1 MSSATSLLK
10 NVIAS
15 LLLLAVSTHAAPAQ
29 DYPTKP
35 IRLII
40 PFPPGG
46 SNDIVGRLI
55 AIGVGEKLGKQV
67 VVDNRTGASGI
78 LATELVA
85 NSPPDGYTLLWISMA
100 YASNPAFHKLRY
112 DPIKSFTPV
121 AFVGQVPGI
130 LLIHPSVPVNSVK
143 ELIDYAKQHPGKLNF
158 AHAGSGSFMHLSAA
172 LFLHSSKTDMV
183 LVPFKG
189 GGPAMI
195 DIIGGHTQLAVGS
208 VLAAMPHLK
217 SGKLKALGV
226 GSTKRVSA
234 VPDIPTIDEFG
245 LPGYQAGELVGHHR
259 AGRHTGTDHREAA
272 QDDRR
277 GAVRAGLPSATR
289 QRGRRDHQDEHG
301 RLRQVYRVGNWPN
314 GGRSSRNW
322 ASPRNDR
329 GRAVGMPSVWTR
341 TKACRGRPSHAWRCA
356 ARGARQ

>member
-1 MSSATSLLK
+1 VDHGLADGLPRSIDGKTTRKEAWTMSSATSLLK
-10 NVIAS
+10 YVIAS
-15 LLLLAVSTHAAPAQ
+15 LVLLTATMHPAPAQ

-55 AIGVGEKLGKQV
+55 ATGLSARLGKQV

-78 LATELVA
+78 VATELVA
-85 NSPPDGYTLLWISMA
+85 NSPPDGYTLLYCSLA
-100 YASNPAFHKLRY
+100 FASNPAFHKLRY

-121 AFVGQVPGI
+121 AFIGRVPGI

-143 ELIDYAKQHPGKLNF
+143 ELIEYAQQHPGKLNF
-158 AHAGSGSFMHLSAA
+158 AHSGTGSFMHLSAT

-195 DIIGGHTQLAVGS
+195 DIIGGHTQLAMGS
-208 VLAAMPHLK
+208 VLAAMPHVK

-226 GSTKRVSA
+226 GSTKRVSSL
-234 VPDIPTIDEFG
+234 PDVPTIDESG
-245 LPGYQAGELVGHHR
+245 LPGYQSANWWGILAPAGTPAPIVEKLHKTIGEVQSSPELKAQLANEGAEIIKMSTADFGKFIESELAKWGEVVKA
-259 AGRHTGTDHREAA
+259 AGIAP
-272 QDDRR
+272 Q
-277 GAVRAGLPSATR
+277 
-289 QRGRRDHQDEHG
+289 
-301 RLRQVYRVGNWPN
+301 
-314 GGRSSRNW
+314 
-322 ASPRNDR
+322 
-329 GRAVGMPSVWTR
+329 
-341 TKACRGRPSHAWRCA
+341 
-356 ARGARQ
+356 

>member
-15 LLLLAVSTHAAPAQ
+15 LLLLAVTMHAAPAQ

-55 AIGVGEKLGKQV
+55 ATGLSEKLGKQV

-78 LATELVA
+78 IAAELVA
-85 NSPPDGYTLLWISMA
+85 NSAPDGYTLLMISLA
-100 YASNPAFHKLRY
+100 YTSNPAFHKLRY

-121 AFVGQVPGI
+121 AFIGQVPGI

-143 ELIDYAKQHPGKLNF
+143 ELIEYAKQHPGKLNF
-158 AHAGSGSFMHLSAA
+158 AHAGAGTFMHLSAA

-234 VPDIPTIDEFG
+234 LPDLPTIDESG
-245 LPGYQAGELVGHHR
+245 LPGYQSTNWWGFIAPAGTPASIIGKLHKTIGEVQSAPDIQAQLANEGAEIIKMSTADFSEFIESEL
-259 AGRHTGTDHREAA
+259 
-272 QDDRR
+272 
-277 GAVRAGLPSATR
+277 
-289 QRGRRDHQDEHG
+289 
-301 RLRQVYRVGNWPN
+301 
-314 GGRSSRNW
+314 
-322 ASPRNDR
+322 
-329 GRAVGMPSVWTR
+329 
-341 TKACRGRPSHAWRCA
+341 TKWGKVVKESGITP
-356 ARGARQ
+356 Q

>member
-1 MSSATSLLK
+1 MWSAILLLR

-15 LLLLAVSTHAAPAQ
+15 LLLLAVSMHAAAAQ

-35 IRLII
+35 IRLVI

-55 AIGVGEKLGKQV
+55 ATGLSEKLGKQV

-78 LATELVA
+78 VATELVA
-85 NSPPDGYTLLWISMA
+85 NSAPDGYTLLYISLA
-100 YASNPAFHKLRY
+100 FTSNPAFHKLRY
-112 DPIKSFTPV
+112 DPIKSFAPIS
-121 AFVGQVPGI
+121 FIGQVPGI
-130 LLIHPSVPVNSVK
+130 LLVHPSVPVNSVK
-143 ELIDYAKQHPGKLNF
+143 ELIDYAKQNPGKLNF
-158 AHAGSGSFMHLSAA
+158 AHAGAGSFMHLSAT

-226 GSTKRVSA
+226 GSIKRVSA
-234 VPDIPTIDEFG
+234 IPDLPTIDESG
-245 LPGYQAGELVGHHR
+245 LPGYQAVNWWGIVAPAGTPPAIIEKLHKAISEVQSSPDLQAQLAKEGAEIIKWSTADFGKYIEAELDKWGKV
-259 AGRHTGTDHREAA
+259 
-272 QDDRR
+272 
-277 GAVRAGLPSATR
+277 VRAAGITP
-289 QRGRRDHQDEHG
+289 Q
-301 RLRQVYRVGNWPN
+301 
-314 GGRSSRNW
+314 
-322 ASPRNDR
+322 
-329 GRAVGMPSVWTR
+329 
-341 TKACRGRPSHAWRCA
+341 
-356 ARGARQ
+356 

>member
-1 MSSATSLLK
+1 MSPATSLLK
-10 NVIAS
+10 IVIAS

-55 AIGVGEKLGKQV
+55 ASGVGEKLGKQV
-67 VVDNRTGASGI
+67 VVENRTGASGI

-85 NSPPDGYTLLWISMA
+85 NSPPDGYTLLMISQA
-100 YASNPAFHKLRY
+100 YASNPGFHKIRY

-121 AFVGQVPGI
+121 AFIGQVPGI
-130 LLIHPSVPVNSVK
+130 LLTHPSVPANSVK
-143 ELIDYAKQHPGKLNF
+143 ELIAYAKQHPGKLNF
-158 AHAGSGSFMHLSAA
+158 AHAGAGSFMHLSAA

-208 VLAAMPHLK
+208 VLASMPHLK

-234 VPDIPTIDEFG
+234 LPDLPTIDESG
-245 LPGYQAGELVGHHR
+245 LPGYQAVNWWGIIAPVGTPAPIVEKLHKTISEVQSGPEIVAQLANEGAEIIKLSTAEFGNFIESELAKWGQVVKE
-259 AGRHTGTDHREAA
+259 AGITP
-272 QDDRR
+272 Q
-277 GAVRAGLPSATR
+277 
-289 QRGRRDHQDEHG
+289 
-301 RLRQVYRVGNWPN
+301 
-314 GGRSSRNW
+314 
-322 ASPRNDR
+322 
-329 GRAVGMPSVWTR
+329 
-341 TKACRGRPSHAWRCA
+341 
-356 ARGARQ
+356 

>member
-10 NVIAS
+10 AVIAS
-15 LLLLAVSTHAAPAQ
+15 LLLLPVTMHAAPAQ

-35 IRLII
+35 IRLVI

-55 AIGVGEKLGKQV
+55 ATGVGEKLGKQV

-85 NSPPDGYTLLWISMA
+85 NSPPDGYTLLWISLA

-112 DPIKSFTPV
+112 DPIKSFAPV

-143 ELIDYAKQHPGKLNF
+143 ELIEYAKQHPGKLNF
-158 AHAGSGSFMHLSAA
+158 AHSGSGSFMHLSAA

-234 VPDIPTIDEFG
+234 VPDIPTIDESG
-245 LPGYQAGELVGHHR
+245 LPGYQAENWWGIVAPAGTPAPIIEKLHKTIGEVQS
-259 AGRHTGTDHREAA
+259 APDFQA
-272 QDDRR
+272 QLANE
-277 GAVRAGLPSATR
+277 GAEIIKTSTADFGKFIESELAKWGKVVQESGITP
-289 QRGRRDHQDEHG
+289 Q
-301 RLRQVYRVGNWPN
+301 
-314 GGRSSRNW
+314 
-322 ASPRNDR
+322 
-329 GRAVGMPSVWTR
+329 
-341 TKACRGRPSHAWRCA
+341 
-356 ARGARQ
+356 

>member
-1 MSSATSLLK
+1 MASATSLVK

-15 LLLLAVSTHAAPAQ
+15 LLVLTVTLQAAPAQ
-29 DYPTKP
+29 EYPTKP

-55 AIGVGEKLGKQV
+55 ATGLGQRFGKQV

-78 LATELVA
+78 VATEMVA
-85 NSPPDGYTLLWISMA
+85 NSPPDGYTLLFISLA
-100 YASNPAFHKLRY
+100 FASNPAFHKLRY

-121 AFVGQVPGI
+121 AFIGQVPGI

-143 ELIDYAKQHPGKLNF
+143 ELIEYAKQHPGKLNF
-158 AHAGSGSFMHLSAA
+158 AHAGAGSFMHLSAA

-217 SGKLKALGV
+217 SGKLKTLGV
-226 GSTKRVSA
+226 GSTKRVNSL
-234 VPDIPTIDEFG
+234 PDVPTIDESG
-245 LPGYQAGELVGHHR
+245 LPGYQSANWWGIIAPAGTPAHIVEQLHKTIGEVQSAPELQ
-259 AGRHTGTDHREAA
+259 A
-272 QDDRR
+272 QLANE
-277 GAVRAGLPSATR
+277 GAEIIKMSTADFGKFIESELAKWGKVVQESGITP
-289 QRGRRDHQDEHG
+289 Q
-301 RLRQVYRVGNWPN
+301 
-314 GGRSSRNW
+314 
-322 ASPRNDR
+322 
-329 GRAVGMPSVWTR
+329 
-341 TKACRGRPSHAWRCA
+341 
-356 ARGARQ
+356 

>member
-15 LLLLAVSTHAAPAQ
+15 LLLLAVTMHAAPAQ

-55 AIGVGEKLGKQV
+55 ATGLGERLGKQV

-78 LATELVA
+78 VATELVA
-85 NSPPDGYTLLWISMA
+85 NSPPDGYTLLYISLA
-100 YASNPAFHKLRY
+100 FASNPAFHTLRY

-121 AFVGQVPGI
+121 AFIGQVPGI

-143 ELIDYAKQHPGKLNF
+143 ELIEYAKQHPGKLNF
-158 AHAGSGSFMHLSAA
+158 AHAGAGSFMHLSAA
-172 LFLHSSKTDMV
+172 LFLHSSNTDMV

-217 SGKLKALGV
+217 SGKLRALGV
-226 GSTKRVSA
+226 GSTKRVSSL
-234 VPDIPTIDEFG
+234 PDVPTIDESG
-245 LPGYQAGELVGHHR
+245 LPGYQSANWWGIIAPAGTPAPIVEKLHKTIGEVQSAPELQAQLANEGAEFIKMSTADFAKFIESELVKW
-259 AGRHTGTDHREAA
+259 GTVVKESGITP
-272 QDDRR
+272 Q
-277 GAVRAGLPSATR
+277 
-289 QRGRRDHQDEHG
+289 
-301 RLRQVYRVGNWPN
+301 
-314 GGRSSRNW
+314 
-322 ASPRNDR
+322 
-329 GRAVGMPSVWTR
+329 
-341 TKACRGRPSHAWRCA
+341 
-356 ARGARQ
+356 